1 MLILLESFTLH
12 EYLIFPTSWKVS
24 YKGSEVLVHHVQSD
38 LYAGAIVYIVKTIH
52 FEGER
57 KNKLEQFIKY
67 ILKLNYVKMLSKNNI
82 SQRSLREK
90 GENHCMRKTELWG
103 HQHRETPR
111 KTESS
116 AEEFCYQPSFHQGFY
131 PCSELRTKLLSGH
144 KYTRT
149 SWCDLYQLKKKMPT
163 I

>member
-90 GENHCMRKTELWG
+90 GENHCMRKNCEDTNTEKHLERQN
-103 HQHRETPR
+103 HQQKNSVTNHPFIRV
-111 KTESS
+111 SIHVQS
-116 AEEFCYQPSFHQGFY
+116 
-131 PCSELRTKLLSGH
+131 
-144 KYTRT
+144 
-149 SWCDLYQLKKKMPT
+149 
-163 I
+163 